1 MWKTSQGGGYSYAYD
16 NDVEALWM
24 DNGAYLLQFCDLVC
38 ALRYL
43 KDCGPEDLARMDE
56 YAKEILDLAV
66 NC

>member
-1 MWKTSQGGGYSYAYD
+1 
-16 NDVEALWM
+16 M